1 MREIKSLMG
10 LRVLSVEKGANLGTV
25 RQVVVD
31 LARGVLLGLILGEG
45 AAERGVRTEDIA
57 TIGDDVIMTKSQEAA
72 RPLSELPELEER
84 RRDED
89 EPMPIFTN
97 TGHRLGVISAIFIDP
112 YDRVVTRYEVSGG
125 PIKDLTDGVLI
136 LPILPGTVHGR
147 DAVIVPEEQVRQLG
161 RATGGLRQ
169 RLSQW
174 ACGARKQIELV
185 SEKAEKVIEAGS
197 ELVKKEAEVVKEK
210 AAKVS
215 ERAEEIVHTGAEA
228 LKEQTKTVQEKAAA
242 VSAKAKEAVAKIKEH
257 ENASGEAEAPE
268 APEEA
273 SAEDNSSLAAGAH
286 FQDEAAAGDAAAAT
300 PAAPENESA
309 AAPPP
314 AQPPPEAS
322 SGENEPLAAE
332 DSGAE
337 K

>member
-1 MREIKSLMG
+1 MREIKSLVG

-84 RRDED
+84 RREED

-136 LPILPGTVHGR
+136 LPVLPGTVHGR

-161 RATGGLRQ
+161 RATGGLRK

-174 ACGARKQIELV
+174 ACGARKHIELV

-215 ERAEEIVHTGAEA
+215 ERAEEIVQTGAET

-257 ENASGEAEAPE
+257 EKASGEAEASE

-273 SAEDNSSLAAGAH
+273 SAEDNSSTAAAACCSA
-286 FQDEAAAGDAAAAT
+286 EPAAGDA
-300 PAAPENESA
+300 PAVAPAEPKDESA
-309 AAPPP
+309 SAPP
-314 AQPPPEAS
+314 AQPPPEVS
-322 SGENEPLAAE
+322 SGEQETQAAE